1 MRNVCII
8 VVSDRCFK
16 GEREDKSGEMIKKI
30 LSRNGYRVEGKIV
43 VPDEIEMIEEAIKHC
58 CDNLKAPLVL
68 TTGGTGFSHR
78 DVTPE
83 ATKNCIE
90 REARGICDAIRMYSL
105 EFTDKAMLSRAVSGL
120 RGDSL
125 IINLPGS
132 EKAVKEALDVILGAV
147 GHGLNVLLGEN
158 ED

>member
-1 MRNVCII
+1 M
-8 VVSDRCFK
+8 SMFK
-16 GEREDKSGEMIKKI
+16 LISKWNNASETFRAQQYILNLAKEEDLVK
-30 LSRNGYRVEGKIV
+30 
-43 VPDEIEMIEEAIKHC
+43 IEEAIKHC
-58 CDNLKAPLVL
+58 CDNIKAPLVL